1 MIDIDDGDYV
11 ACICEGHSE
20 ITIMNLLL
28 GDDSLCFKREKL
40 LDGEVLSTRYYRD
53 SNLFCNRYL
62 TMDYEGGR
70 VVVLVIQDRKG
81 VKYSIKNPYS
91 EKVRFITYAITSP
104 EVEMLMIHSLGY
116 YEDYKKQKTKL
127 KPSTYLSNKIK
138 TKTATIKSK
147 EFIQDFWLKHD
158 LASAIKT
165 HKQKAQKLGKDEIFL
180 ADLLAQKR

>member
-40 LDGEVLSTRYYRD
+40 LNGEVLSTRYYRD

-91 EKVRFITYAITSP
+91 EKVRSSR
-104 EVEMLMIHSLGY
+104 MRLLH
-116 YEDYKKQKTKL
+116 QR
-127 KPSTYLSNKIK
+127 
-138 TKTATIKSK
+138 SK
-147 EFIQDFWLKHD
+147 C
-158 LASAIKT
+158 S
-165 HKQKAQKLGKDEIFL
+165 
-180 ADLLAQKR
+180 

>member
-81 VKYSIKNPYS
+81 VKYSIKI
-91 EKVRFITYAITSP
+91 RI
-104 EVEMLMIHSLGY
+104 L
-116 YEDYKKQKTKL
+116 KKLDSSRMRLLHQR
-127 KPSTYLSNKIK
+127 
-138 TKTATIKSK
+138 SK
-147 EFIQDFWLKHD
+147 C
-158 LASAIKT
+158 S
-165 HKQKAQKLGKDEIFL
+165 
-180 ADLLAQKR
+180 